1 MMADF
6 RKSNAKMVHM
16 GNLISAIDLIK
27 FLEEIFGPFS
37 SAK

>member
-6 RKSNAKMVHM
+6 RKSNTKIVLME
-16 GNLISAIDLIK
+16 NLISAIDLIK